1 MSGAH
6 VVVWMFRVRRF
17 LVFVV
22 FLYLGQNFVFF
33 FFPIVV
39 YLFVVFIKSI
49 SV

>member
-22 FLYLGQNFVFF
+22 FLYFVQNFVF

-39 YLFVVFIKSI
+39 YLFAVVFI
-49 SV
+49 V